1 MMHGA
6 DAAEQMVRMSLA
18 GMEVALRI
26 SGAGAK
32 NIAVLLAAILKEEQK
47 TQGKTRL
54 SNLIKSGKELTVF
67 TIPEE
72 DLSLF
77 KREAKRYGVLYCDIK
92 EKECREN
99 QTVDL
104 IARAED
110 APKINRIIEKF
121 QMGAVKRNEKETARP
136 NAGRTEDVLRSV
148 KESEYSSPTRIEH
161 DFDKQERPSLKEKI
175 RRMKHKTAAK
185 GRIEHDRER

>member
-1 MMHGA
+1 MMYGA
-6 DAAEQMVRMSLA
+6 DAAEQMVRLSLEGA
-18 GMEVALRI
+18 EVAMRI

-32 NIAVLLAAILKEEQK
+32 NLAVLLAAILREEQK

-72 DLSLF
+72 ELALF

-92 EKECREN
+92 EKEYMDNE
-99 QTVDL
+99 TVDI

-110 APKINRIIEKF
+110 APKINRIIEKS
-121 QMGAVKRNEKETARP
+121 QMAAVKTEERATQRP
-136 NAGRTEDVLRSV
+136 NAGRTEDALRSV

-161 DFDKQERPSLKEKI
+161 DFDKHERPSLKEKI
-175 RRMKHKTAAK
+175 RRMNHKTAAK
-185 GRIEHDRER
+185 GRIEHGRER

>member
-1 MMHGA
+1 MHGA
-6 DAAEQMVRMSLA
+6 DAAEQMVRMSLE

-32 NIAVLLAAILKEEQK
+32 NLAVLLAAILKEEQK

-110 APKINRIIEKF
+110 APKIDRIIEKF